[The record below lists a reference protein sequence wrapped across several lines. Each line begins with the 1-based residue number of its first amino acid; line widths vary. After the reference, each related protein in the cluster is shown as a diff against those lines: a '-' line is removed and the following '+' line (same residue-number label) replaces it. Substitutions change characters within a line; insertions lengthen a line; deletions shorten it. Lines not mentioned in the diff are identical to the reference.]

1 MGRTFAIAVT
11 MAVGLASEAATA
23 EPITATDQLGQTY
36 RLGDNGA
43 YGLVVRSGDGRA
55 FVLTP
60 DGHWEAA
67 AGAASTA
74 STDPAM
80 EARLAASID
89 AWVEDEGREMP
100 LEQRRSVK
108 DCIARAVAG
117 VAPAA
122 KAQIL
127 EVNDFERGARNLL
140 RDHPEMAPHLDAD
153 LERCF

>member
-1 MGRTFAIAVT
+1 MSLPFAIAVT
-11 MAVGLASEAATA
+11 MGVGLASGAAAA

-36 RLGDNGA
+36 RLGDNGT
-43 YGLVVRSGDGRA
+43 YGMVVRSGDGRE

-60 DGHWEAA
+60 DGSWQP
-67 AGAASTA
+67 AGAATA
-74 STDPAM
+74 STDPAT
-80 EARLAASID
+80 EARLTASID

-117 VAPAA
+117 LPPAA

-127 EVNDFERGARNLL
+127 EVSDFERGAKNLL
-140 RDHPEMAPHLDAD
+140 RDHPEMAPRLDAD